1 VQKRVALEDTTGADT
16 NNPARLL
23 QILLTDVGIQVFYFS
38 SPPAYR
44 GSRIGSYGSSIK
56 YNITYYGD
64 VAAGNLQ
71 VDDPSSSAWI
81 SGICLVPSRLLN
93 PDTL

>member
-1 VQKRVALEDTTGADT
+1 
-16 NNPARLL
+16 
-23 QILLTDVGIQVFYFS
+23 VFYFS

-64 VAAGNLQ
+64 VAAGTYYKCIIPLRRPGYPEF
-71 VDDPSSSAWI
+71 V
-81 SGICLVPSRLLN
+81 
-93 PDTL
+93 

>member
-1 VQKRVALEDTTGADT
+1 MARCKKRAALKETDT
-16 NNPARLL
+16 NNLARLL
-23 QILLTDVGIQVFYFS
+23 QILITDVVTQVFYFS

-64 VAAGNLQ
+64 VAAGTYYNCIIPLRQ
-71 VDDPSSSAWI
+71 PGYPEFV
-81 SGICLVPSRLLN
+81 
-93 PDTL
+93 

>member
-1 VQKRVALEDTTGADT
+1 
-16 NNPARLL
+16 L
-23 QILLTDVGIQVFYFS
+23 QILLTDVVTQVFYFS
-38 SPPAYR
+38 SPPVYR

-71 VDDPSSSAWI
+71 VDNPSSSPWI
-81 SGICLVPSRLLN
+81 SGFCLLYGAF
-93 PDTL
+93 

>member
-1 VQKRVALEDTTGADT
+1 MTRCKTRVELKDTTVADT
-16 NNPARLL
+16 NNLVRLL
-23 QILLTDVGIQVFYFS
+23 QILITEFVTQVFYFS

-64 VAAGNLQ
+64 VAAG
-71 VDDPSSSAWI
+71 
-81 SGICLVPSRLLN
+81 
-93 PDTL
+93 TLTYNSIIPLRWPGYSEFV

>member
-1 VQKRVALEDTTGADT
+1 MQNPNAFYVYLLT

-23 QILLTDVGIQVFYFS
+23 QILISNVGSQVFYFS

-71 VDDPSSSAWI
+71 VDNSSLSAWI
-81 SGICLVPSRLLN
+81 SGIFLVPCRLPN
-93 PDTL
+93 PDTLA